1 MARIARVVAVGLP
14 HHVTQRGNNR
24 ERVFF
29 SDDDRRF
36 YLWTLLEYRQRYRV
50 DVWAYC
56 LMKNHIHVLAVPKEE
71 ESLARCFAGTNLVY
85 TQYVNRKHNR
95 SGRLW
100 QNRFFSCPVDKDSY
114 LLPVLR
120 YIEANPMRARLVRKP
135 WEYSWSSARYHVLG
149 EPDPVISEPGWLA
162 EKLGKDYRAYLLR
175 TSEEVEMEV
184 RRAISTGRP
193 LGDAAFV
200 ARLESRTG
208 RVLARQKAGRPRGR

>member
-36 YLWTLLEYRQRYRV
+36 YLWTLLKYRQQYGV
-50 DVWAYC
+50 EVWAYC
-56 LMKNHIHVLAVPKEE
+56 LMKNHVHVLAVPKEE
-71 ESLARCFAGTNLVY
+71 DSLARCFAGTNLVY
-85 TQYVNRKHNR
+85 TQYVNRQHGR

-114 LLPVLR
+114 LLPVIR
-120 YIEANPMRARLVRKP
+120 YIEANPVRVKQAAHAWDWP
-135 WEYSWSSARYHVLG
+135 WSSARYHVLG
-149 EPDPVISEPGWLA
+149 EPDPVVNEPGWLK
-162 EKLGKDYRAYLLR
+162 EKLGRDYRAYVQHR
-175 TSEEVEMEV
+175 SEEQDAEV
-184 RRAISTGRP
+184 RCALSTGRP

-208 RVLARQKAGRPRGR
+208 RSLAPRKAGRPRKQ